1 MVNSESLRP
10 LGSTQAILS
19 GISTRIDGSI
29 TIKLDIN
36 PDQREL
42 VSNLMSLWAE
52 SQRDLMVVFLKD
64 ENAIV

>member
-1 MVNSESLRP
+1 MNSDELRP

-19 GISTRIDGSI
+19 GISTRIDGSV

-42 VSNLMSLWAE
+42 ISNLMSLWAE

-64 ENAIV
+64 DAVN

>member
-1 MVNSESLRP
+1 MVNDETLRP

-19 GISTRIDGSI
+19 GISTRIDGSV

-42 VSNLMSLWAE
+42 ISNLMSLWAE

-64 ENAIV
+64 NAAD